1 MLREVPHGVNDL
13 KEKIEFLLQFYTGS
27 SQTPNVSPSKK
38 RKAPELLFSPAQQLE
53 FPSLTPPPE
62 PTTSSTEDNNLK
74 KTKKSRKADK
84 TKEPESLIPET
95 QITQLPNNLVD
106 LPKSV
111 DTESLVKTVETEEN
125 SKPEPK
131 KKSEKKSKKSSKW
144 SW

>member
-27 SQTPNVSPSKK
+27 SRTPNVSPSKK

-62 PTTSSTEDNNLK
+62 PTTSSTEDNLK

-84 TKEPESLIPET
+84 AKEPESLQVIPET
-95 QITQLPNNLVD
+95 EIIQSPNNLID

-111 DTESLVKTVETEEN
+111 DTESLAKTAEIKEY
-125 SKPEPK
+125 SKTEPK
-131 KKSEKKSKKSSKW
+131 KKSEKKSKKSSK
-144 SW
+144 